1 MLVSPIQYTQT
12 HGHVKCISIVNRHQK
27 KILWWLGLV
36 PALVKWLN
44 DYLSLFDYHMIIK
57 SQKRIRWWRWLVEA
71 KWELPVSGCPG
82 PRQQLNSGAIQRK
95 PGAAPSTLLLC
106 LSLSFSRCL
115 FLQHE
120 DFAGFF
126 SLLKL
131 RCPWMASPPP
141 LVAYFLFEEL

>member
-1 MLVSPIQYTQT
+1 MTV
-12 HGHVKCISIVNRHQK
+12 
-27 KILWWLGLV
+27 
-36 PALVKWLN
+36 A
-44 DYLSLFDYHMIIK
+44 
-57 SQKRIRWWRWLVEA
+57 
-71 KWELPVSGCPG
+71 SGGEVGTSCEWSPG

-126 SLLKL
+126 AIETQV
-131 RCPWMASPPP
+131 PPASPLLYLPIN
-141 LVAYFLFEEL
+141 FLFEQL